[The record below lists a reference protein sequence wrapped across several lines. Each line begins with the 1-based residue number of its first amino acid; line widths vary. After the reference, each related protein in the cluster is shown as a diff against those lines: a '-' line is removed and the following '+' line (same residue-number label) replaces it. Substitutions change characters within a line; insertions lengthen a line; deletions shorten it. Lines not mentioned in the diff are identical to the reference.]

1 MRPWS
6 RWQDWFNAL
15 LGVII
20 FASPWYLVAWEHAD
34 SSWNAWIVGAAIF
47 LVALWALATP
57 ASMFPEW
64 INLIL
69 GVWLFISPWVPG
81 YALIRTA
88 WFAWV
93 IGALVALV
101 SLWVIGMGRTRT
113 PTVPV

>member
-64 INLIL
+64 SNLIL
-69 GVWLFISPWVPG
+69 GVWLFISPWVLG
-81 YALIRTA
+81 YALNRTA